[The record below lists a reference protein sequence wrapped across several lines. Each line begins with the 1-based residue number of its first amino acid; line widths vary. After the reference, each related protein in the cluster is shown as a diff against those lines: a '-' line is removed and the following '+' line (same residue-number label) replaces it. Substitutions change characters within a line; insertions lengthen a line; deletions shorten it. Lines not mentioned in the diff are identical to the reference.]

1 MSDID
6 NLLEELVKNIEKKL
20 DDQQK
25 ELSNVKNDLEL
36 IRSIVGEKNDK
47 YKNSLDTISYK
58 IEITSLK
65 IDETI
70 QNIDLVQN
78 GLISQVNKLTIDVQE
93 LKNSLP
99 ISNVVSKSVDLE
111 PIKSELNKL
120 QDQLNKIQTIEQ
132 KNVTSQPNSTVCTT
146 NNPTDLTQLPAY
158 NKSEMF
164 KEIRRP
170 VNLNEL
176 YMMVLQST
184 RTINELQMNVD
195 NITRRN

>member
-6 NLLEELVKNIEKKL
+6 NLLEELVKNIERKL

-25 ELSNVKNDLEL
+25 ELSSVKNDLAL
-36 IRSIVGEKNDK
+36 IRSIVDEKNDK
-47 YKNSLDTISYK
+47 YQNSLETISSK
-58 IEITSLK
+58 IESTSLK
-65 IDETI
+65 IDEAV
-70 QNIDLVQN
+70 QNINVVQN
-78 GLISQVNKLTIDVQE
+78 GLISQVNKLTLDVQG
-93 LKNSLP
+93 LKNSP
-99 ISNVVSKSVDLE
+99 PVSNVVSKSVDLE

-120 QDQLNKIQTIEQ
+120 QDQLNKLQPIEQ
-132 KNVTSQPNSTVCTT
+132 KNVTNQPDPT
-146 NNPTDLTQLPAY
+146 NNSADLTHLPAY

>member
-25 ELSNVKNDLEL
+25 ELSNVKNDLAT
-36 IRSIVGEKNDK
+36 IRSIVGEKNDE
-47 YKNSLDTISYK
+47 YKNSLDTISSK

-70 QNIDLVQN
+70 QNIDVIQN
-78 GLISQVNKLTIDVQE
+78 GLISQVNKLTIDVQG

-132 KNVTSQPNSTVCTT
+132 KNVTSQPDST